1 MSVETIPVTVKIM
14 EKEFQIACPPEE
26 QQALESAAELLNNHM
41 RQVKESGKV
50 FGTDRIAIMA
60 ALNLTH
66 ELLQHKN
73 ESRNFGKTVS
83 ERITAMQNKVE
94 AALQDAQQ
102 MEF

>member
-26 QQALESAAELLNNHM
+26 QQALESAAEMLNNQM

-73 ESRNFGKTVS
+73 ESRHFGKTVS
-83 ERITAMQNKVE
+83 ERISAMQGKVE

>member
-26 QQALESAAELLNNHM
+26 REALEASAELLNSHM
-41 RQVKESGKV
+41 RNVKESGKV
-50 FGTDRIAIMA
+50 FGSDRIAIMA

-66 ELLQHKN
+66 ELLQHKT
-73 ESRNFGKTVS
+73 ESRHFGKTFS
-83 ERITAMQNKVE
+83 ERISAMQSKVE

>member
-1 MSVETIPVTVKIM
+1 MATETIPVTVKIM
-14 EKEFQIACPPEE
+14 EKEFQIACPPDE
-26 QQALESAAELLNNHM
+26 QEALEASARMLNEHM
-41 RQVKESGKV
+41 KKVRESGKV
-50 FGTDRIAIMA
+50 FGADRIAIMA

-73 ESRNFGKTVS
+73 ESRNFGKTFS
-83 ERITAMQNKVE
+83 ERITAIQNKVE